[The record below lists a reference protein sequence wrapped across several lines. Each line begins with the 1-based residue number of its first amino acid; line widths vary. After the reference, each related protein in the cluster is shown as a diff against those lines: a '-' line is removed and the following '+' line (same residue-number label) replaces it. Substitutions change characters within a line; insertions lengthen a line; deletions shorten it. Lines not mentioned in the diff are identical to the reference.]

1 MTGNASRA
9 VSGGF
14 LGSFCAMATKSCFTF
29 FAFLAEVSKCKMLFS
44 FEYADASSSS
54 TW

>member
-1 MTGNASRA
+1 
-9 VSGGF
+9 
-14 LGSFCAMATKSCFTF
+14 MATKSCFTF